1 MNLNRK
7 KTGQI
12 RGEKDK
18 SPIVFDITILDCF
31 CKFAL
36 TDSVLVRRQHLENL
50 RKLVD
55 EVDPSTYENDM
66 DKVKRYR
73 FIKYALD
80 MKLNKRI
87 MSIPIIL
94 SDAVNKLA
102 MDIDFID
109 INNCQLDKPTIDW
122 VNDTVSETLNYS
134 FIFNHVDNILDVCTR
149 FKATDYRYRGNIV
162 SEFEA
167 IADSVKNSFRQSRVD
182 NMQDMTFSL
191 KDGVCEQCLSDT
203 YDTVTSPSR
212 RLLTMMQGLNEM
224 LGGGFENSRVYM
236 MFGMTAVGKSM
247 TLLNI
252 MYQIKRA
259 NLNYKTKDPT
269 KTPCIVMLTM
279 ENSVI
284 ETITRLFSIVSGGK
298 MKDYSKEE
306 VIDIMRN
313 KGQLVLNDESPID
326 IVIKYKPT
334 KSVDTNYLYTLT
346 DDLEDQGYEVIML
359 IQDHIKKIRSIFK
372 NSDTRLE
379 LGDVVNEFKNFAIA
393 KDIPVLSVSHLNR
406 EAAKIIENI
415 EQSKKNIDAT
425 KQLGKSTVGES
436 FLMLDNLDWAAN
448 INIDFDENGLRHM
461 AFNVIKQRDDADRDY
476 IAQPFVEGSRI
487 RLVEDLH
494 LPIPLFKEDLHTS
507 SLYQSEPG
515 RQNIKMS
522 SYTNISALDSMFK
535 KQDLFEIPT
544 KYVDMSKDESYEEI
558 DEYDDYNDLPI
569 ALGKPSEPIPVKQN
583 NNVIIFYSMPEKP
596 KVSNDAVYFY

>member
-7 KTGQI
+7 KSKQI
-12 RGEKDK
+12 KGEKDK

-31 CKFAL
+31 CKFVL
-36 TDSVLVRRQHLENL
+36 TDSLLIRRQHLVNL
-50 RKLVD
+50 QKLIE
-55 EVDPSTYENDM
+55 EVDPSTYENDI

-73 FIKYALD
+73 FIKFALE
-80 MKLNKRI
+80 MKLEKHI
-87 MSIPIIL
+87 MNIPIIL
-94 SDAVNKLA
+94 SDAVNKLS

-109 INNCQLDKPTIDW
+109 INDCQLDKPTIDW
-122 VNDTVSETLNYS
+122 VNSTVSETLNYS

-162 SEFEA
+162 SEFET
-167 IADSVKNSFRQSRVD
+167 IADNVKNSFRQSRVD
-182 NMQDMTFSL
+182 NSQDMMFSL
-191 KDGVCEQCLSDT
+191 REGICEQCLSDT
-203 YDTVTSPSR
+203 YDIVTSPSR
-212 RLLTMMQGLNEM
+212 RLLCMMQGLNEM

-247 TLLNI
+247 TLLNL

-298 MKDYSKEE
+298 MKNYSKEE

-334 KSVDTNYLYTLT
+334 KSVDTNYLFTLT

-359 IQDHIKKIRSIFK
+359 IQDHIKKIRSIFR

-379 LGDVVNEFKNFAIA
+379 LGDVVNEFKSFAIA

-406 EAAKIIENI
+406 EAARIIENI

-461 AFNVIKQRDDADRDY
+461 VFNVIKQRDDADRDY

-487 RLVEDLH
+487 RLAEDLY
-494 LPIPLFKEDLHTS
+494 LPIPLFKENLHES
-507 SLYQSEPG
+507 SLYQGEEG
-515 RQNIKMS
+515 RKNVKMS
-522 SYTNISALDSMFK
+522 SYADISALDSMFNNNK
-535 KQDLFEIPT
+535 ETFEIPT
-544 KYVDMSKDESYEEI
+544 RYTDMSPIEPYPEEDEF
-558 DEYDDYNDLPI
+558 DDYREV
-569 ALGKPSEPIPVKQN
+569 EPIVLGEPSKPIKQN
-583 NNVIIFYSMPEKP
+583 SNAIIFYNMPSKPVIEKE
-596 KVSNDAVYFY
+596 AIYFY

>member
-7 KTGQI
+7 KASSIKG
-12 RGEKDK
+12 GKEL
-18 SPIVFDITILDCF
+18 SPITFDITVLDCF

-36 TDSVLVRRQHLENL
+36 TDSILIRRQHLTNL
-50 RKLVD
+50 QRLID
-55 EVDPSTYENDM
+55 EIDPSTYENDIE
-66 DKVKRYR
+66 KVKRYR
-73 FIKYALD
+73 FIKFALE
-80 MKLNKRI
+80 MKLERHI
-87 MSIPIIL
+87 MSVPLIL
-94 SDAVNKLA
+94 SDAVSKLGT
-102 MDIDFID
+102 DIDFID
-109 INNCQLDKPTIDW
+109 INDYQLDRATIEW
-122 VNDTVSETLNYS
+122 VNDTVSETLQYS

-149 FKATDYRYRGNIV
+149 FKATDYRYRGTIV
-162 SEFEA
+162 QEIENVC
-167 IADSVKNSFRQSRVD
+167 DSVKNSFRQARTE
-182 NMQDMTFSL
+182 NMQDMVFSL

-203 YDTVTSPSR
+203 YDIVTSPSR

-224 LGGGFENSRVYM
+224 LAGGFENSRVYM

-252 MYQIKRA
+252 MYQIKMA

-298 MKDYSKEE
+298 MKDYTKEE

-313 KGQLVLNDESPID
+313 KGQLVLSSESPID
-326 IVIKYKPT
+326 IIIKYKPT
-334 KSVDTNYLYTLT
+334 KSVDTNYLYTMAE
-346 DDLEDQGYEVIML
+346 DLEDQGYEVIML

-415 EQSKKNIDAT
+415 EQSKKNVDAT

-448 INIDFDENGLRHM
+448 INIDYDENGLRYM
-461 AFNVIKQRDDADRDY
+461 AWNVIKQRDDSDRDY
-476 IAQPFVEGSRI
+476 MAQPFVEGSRI
-487 RLVEDLH
+487 RLAEDLY
-494 LPIPLFKEDLHTS
+494 LPIPLFKENLHES
-507 SLYQSEPG
+507 SLYQGEDG
-515 RQNIKMS
+515 RKNIKVS
-522 SYTNISALDSMFK
+522 SYADISALDSMFNRE
-535 KQDLFEIPT
+535 DNNIFEIPT
-544 KYVDMSKDESYEEI
+544 KYTDMTPLEDNYND
-558 DEYDDYNDLPI
+558 DEYDDYKGVPI
-569 ALGKPSEPIPVKQN
+569 VVGEPSKPIPVKRN
-583 NNVIIFYSMPEKP
+583 AVIFYHMPEKP
-596 KVSNDAVYFY
+596 KVSKEALYFY